1 MMRPCSENKFNLRAD
16 IGLARAARNEFR
28 DSILKIFNKYVFSF
42 VFVLSISSLVLIE
55 LCETL
60 LDPQQQLLSMHCH
73 IQGCNVGS
81 QLTGFAVQFLN
92 LRVSQVLPRKRPTS
106 NK

>member
-1 MMRPCSENKFNLRAD
+1 MIRPCSENKYNLRAD

-81 QLTGFAVQFLN
+81 QFDWFCCSISKFESFPGSPEKKTY
-92 LRVSQVLPRKRPTS
+92 
-106 NK
+106 